1 MGGGFTVSSRQFSVF
16 RDGGLEKLSFEY
28 VPSSLPH
35 REGYV
40 DALIKYLKTVID
52 QPGVFSERILITG
65 GSGTGKTV
73 TAKKVGFAL
82 EKIAKSHGVELVY
95 AHVNCRATSGKFGL
109 VQRIIQKA
117 ASELPLRGY
126 GATELL
132 HALWDYLNERNK
144 LLVLTLDEID
154 YYIRTTGEDIVYELS
169 RLTNSLQDVPQRLNF
184 VFIAR
189 DHSFM
194 DVLSP
199 DTLSKLRPQER
210 MEFPPYREDEL
221 RSILEERVAL
231 AFWDDA
237 VSDEIINYV
246 ARNAVE
252 YGHGDARY
260 GIQLLCV
267 AGLIANRDSSSHVLA
282 EHVRE
287 AQDRTDPKLS
297 DEDVMMLSME
307 EKYILWG
314 LARRLIWSKD
324 EVFLSLDE
332 VEEEYYAV
340 CEEEDRKSV
349 GRAMLHALVQ
359 KMKAAGVIVVTEDF
373 RLGLD
378 VRAEVLDR
386 FLTDLFKKKEK
397 KHVDQD

>member
-1 MGGGFTVSSRQFSVF
+1 VGSSRRVSVF
-16 RDGGLEKLSFEY
+16 RDGGLEKLGFEY
-28 VPSSLPH
+28 VPSRLPH

-40 DALIKYLKTVID
+40 DALIEYLKTVID
-52 QPGVFSERILITG
+52 HPGVFSERILITG

-73 TAKKVGFAL
+73 TAKKVGSAL
-82 EKIAKSHGVELVY
+82 EEIAERRGVDLVY

-210 MEFPPYREDEL
+210 MDFPPYREDEL
-221 RSILEERVAL
+221 RNILEERVTV
-231 AFWDDA
+231 AFQEGA
-237 VSDEIINYV
+237 VSNEIINYI

-267 AGLIANRDSSSHVLA
+267 AGLIADRDFNSHVLA

-287 AQDRTDPKLS
+287 AQDRSDPKLS

-307 EKYILWG
+307 EKYVLWG
-314 LARRLIWSKD
+314 LARCLKWSKD

-332 VEEEYYAV
+332 VEKEYYSV

-397 KHVDQD
+397 KHYDKAR

>member
-1 MGGGFTVSSRQFSVF
+1 MRSSRQFSVF
-16 RDGGLEKLSFEY
+16 RNGGLEKLGFEY

-52 QPGVFSERILITG
+52 QPGVVSERILITG

-73 TAKKVGFAL
+73 TAKKVGSAL
-82 EKIAKSHGVELVY
+82 EKIAERRGVELVY

-117 ASELPLRGY
+117 ASELPSRGY

-132 HALWDYLNERNK
+132 HALWDYLDERNK
-144 LLVLTLDEID
+144 VLVLTLDEID

-210 MEFPPYREDEL
+210 MDFPSYREDEL
-221 RSILEERVAL
+221 RNILDERVAL
-231 AFWDDA
+231 AFMDGV

-267 AGLIANRDSSSHVLA
+267 AGLIADRDSSSHVLA

-287 AQDRTDPKLS
+287 AQDRTEPKLS
-297 DEDVMMLSME
+297 DEDIMMLSIE
-307 EKYILWG
+307 EKYVLWG
-314 LARRLIWSKD
+314 LARCLRWSKE

-386 FLTDLFKKKEK
+386 FLTDLFKKREK
-397 KHVDQD
+397 KHVD

>member
-1 MGGGFTVSSRQFSVF
+1 VAWVGYSRRFSVF
-16 RDGGLEKLSFEY
+16 RDGGLEKLGFEY
-28 VPSSLPH
+28 VPSRLPH
-35 REGYV
+35 REEYV

-52 QPGVFSERILITG
+52 RPGVLSERILITG

-73 TAKKVGFAL
+73 TAKKVGSAL
-82 EKIAKSHGVELVY
+82 ERIAKRRGVKLVY

-109 VQRIIQKA
+109 VQRIIRKA
-117 ASELPLRGY
+117 APELPLRGY

-144 LLVLTLDEID
+144 LLVLALDEID
-154 YYIRTTGEDIVYELS
+154 YYVRTTGEDIVYELS
-169 RLTNSLQDVPQRLNF
+169 RLTNSLTDVPQRLNF

-210 MEFPPYREDEL
+210 MEFPPYSEDEL
-221 RSILEERVAL
+221 RHILEERVNM
-231 AFWDDA
+231 AFREGT
-237 VSDEIINYV
+237 VSDEIINYI

-267 AGLIANRDSSSHVLA
+267 AGLIADRDLSSHVLA

-297 DEDVMMLSME
+297 DEDVMLLSVE
-307 EKYILWG
+307 EKYVLWS
-314 LARRLIWSKD
+314 LARCLKWSKD
-324 EVFLSLDE
+324 EVFLSLDD
-332 VEEEYYAV
+332 VEKEYYAV
-340 CEEEDRKSV
+340 CEDADRKPV

-386 FLTDLFKKKEK
+386 FLTDLFKKEGKDN
-397 KHVDQD
+397 DQA